1 MTTAAPPGPVD
12 TSNVTSIQFVL
23 NNGELTI
30 VGHLASLL
38 PRERISSALALRARS
53 RSDAIRFAH
62 AAELAT
68 RMPGLYGR
76 AVTTGTVTVEH
87 FDTIWG
93 RINRQLATVP
103 SGAVDELLPVLDTAV
118 TQHVTEWLV
127 TSPNPVSLAD
137 LRDRVDEAL
146 LDIAPDL
153 ADRTAEAEAN
163 TTTLHRRG
171 NTFIL
176 TAGSQTTSAAI
187 ADALESKARDRLAGL
202 RRERTMLDADEAAE
216 LPGLPTGSQVK
227 GEILLGL
234 LGDSPKTMKI
244 RVNLYRTTLDGL
256 HGIGA
261 GYVGGVGW
269 VDSHSADKLE
279 SAAKVV
285 REITTDPKEYPTSDH
300 YRFRFTDKLFLEGR
314 DGHCRFPSCTVP
326 ASQCENDHIVSSPH
340 TDPTSDGATHVS
352 NGQNL
357 CKAHHQAKTEAHWTC
372 YTDDGGY
379 TIHWTGPD
387 GHTVTTYA
395 SGPLARFKG
404 MSPSEVAALAADNAS
419 AEITDDPDVPALE

>member
-1 MTTAAPPGPVD
+1 
-12 TSNVTSIQFVL
+12 
-23 NNGELTI
+23 
-30 VGHLASLL
+30 
-38 PRERISSALALRARS
+38 
-53 RSDAIRFAH
+53 
-62 AAELAT
+62 
-68 RMPGLYGR
+68 MPELYGR

-93 RINRQLATVP
+93 RINRQLTTVP
-103 SGAVDELLPVLDTAV
+103 AGAVDELLAVLDAAV
-118 TQHVTEWLV
+118 ARHVTDWLV
-127 TSPNPVSLAD
+127 TSPNPVSLSD

-153 ADRTAEAEAN
+153 MDRTAEAEEN

-187 ADALESKARDRLAGL
+187 ADALEEKARDRLADL
-202 RRERTMLDADEAAE
+202 RRERTKLDADDAAE
-216 LPGLPTGSQVK
+216 LPGLPTVSQVK
-227 GEILLGL
+227 GEVLLGL
-234 LGDSPKTMKI
+234 LGDSPERMKI
-244 RVNLYRTTLDGL
+244 RVNLFRGTVDGI

-269 VDSHSADKLE
+269 IDTISADKLE
-279 SAAKVV
+279 SAATVV
-285 REITTDPKEYPTSDH
+285 REITTDPEEYPTSDH

-326 ASQCENDHIVSSPH
+326 ASQCENDHIVSSPY

-352 NGQNL
+352 NGQKL
-357 CKAHHQAKTEAHWTC
+357 CKPHHQAKTEGAWTC
-372 YTDDGGY
+372 HTSDGGY

-387 GHTVTTYA
+387 GHSVTTLA
-395 SGPLARFKG
+395 SGPLARFRG
-404 MSPSEVAALAADNAS
+404 MSPEEVAAIATRDV
-419 AEITDDPDVPALE
+419 PDIPALE